1 MGSIKEY
8 FAEAAKGFKS
18 LVDGMVVTGKEFV
31 TPKITEQYPEN
42 RATLQIADR
51 FRAELTLIYDK
62 EGRHKCI
69 GCGICEMNCPNG
81 TIQLTTKMVELPDGK
96 KKRKLDKY
104 MYDLGSCTFCMLCVT
119 TCPQDAL
126 EFSNDFEQATFT
138 RNSLL
143 KQLNYRPEPADA
155 PMVAPK
161 PAVDPEK
168 LAKIKAEALAKAA
181 KIKAEKEA
189 AALAS
194 EKASKVE
201 PSKVVES
208 NIETVKIVEPKSEV
222 LQTEEKKVEKLKQ
235 EVPETV
241 EKEFNQNPSETDK
254 TEQDSHK
261 E

>member
-8 FAEAAKGFKS
+8 FTEAAKGIKS
-18 LVDGMVVTGKEFV
+18 LVDGMVVTGKELV

-69 GCGICEMNCPNG
+69 GCGICQMNCPNG
-81 TIQLTTKMVELPDGK
+81 TIQLTTKMVDLPDGK

-138 RNSLL
+138 RNSLV
-143 KQLNYRPEPADA
+143 KQLNYRPEPEGEPA
-155 PMVAPK
+155 PAK
-161 PAVDPEK
+161 PAIDPEK

-189 AALAS
+189 AA
-194 EKASKVE
+194 KAAAE
-201 PSKVVES
+201 ANGTPPAP
-208 NIETVKIVEPKSEV
+208 ETKAEVPKS
-222 LQTEEKKVEKLKQ
+222 KGQ
-235 EVPETV
+235 EPET
-241 EKEFNQNPSETDK
+241 KSED
-254 TEQDSHK
+254 
-261 E
+261 

>member
-8 FAEAAKGFKS
+8 FSEAAKGLKS
-18 LVDGMVVTGKEFV
+18 LVDGMVVTGKELV

-69 GCGICEMNCPNG
+69 GCGICQMNCPNG
-81 TIQLTTKMVELPDGK
+81 TIQLTTKMVDLPDGK

-138 RNSLL
+138 RDSLV
-143 KQLNYRPEPADA
+143 KQLNYRPEPKDEPAA
-155 PMVAPK
+155 APK
-161 PAVDPEK
+161 PAMDPEK

-181 KIKAEKEA
+181 KIKAEREA
-189 AALAS
+189 AAKAAS
-194 EKASKVE
+194 EETPKVE
-201 PSKVVES
+201 EKPKE
-208 NIETVKIVEPKSEV
+208 EPLKSEESPKIEKAPNS
-222 LQTEEKKVEKLKQ
+222 EEKTGE
-235 EVPETV
+235 
-241 EKEFNQNPSETDK
+241 
-254 TEQDSHK
+254 
-261 E
+261 